1 MKDIGQRLG
10 EARERL
16 GLTLEEAERSTRI
29 RAHHLLA
36 LEEGRLD
43 ALPSPVHARGFLK
56 NYSEFLGLDSESIL
70 LDYAEIIQARRGRT
84 KPGAAAPTP
93 TPAPRPSVRL
103 TSRRP
108 RWLSAD
114 LFVAAAVT
122 LAVIGVLL
130 WGLGRV
136 IAAIRERNEAAQAA
150 AAAPLAS
157 ATPTPTPTV
166 ELLSLPEGESTSP
179 PTAAAPPPT
188 LALPP
193 LPAGPVDVRILVEGS
208 AWVRVVVDGA
218 EAFSGRVSPGE
229 LLEYLGQEVVEL
241 TTGNGAALHVF
252 YNGEDQGS
260 LGGLGEVVTRLWTR
274 TGAITPTPT
283 PSRTPTETPLHS
295 PTPTPTPTSGPTPT
309 TGG

>member
-56 NYSEFLGLDSESIL
+56 NYSEILGLASESTL

-84 KPGAAAPTP
+84 KPGAAAP

-150 AAAPLAS
+150 AAAPRAS
-157 ATPTPTPTV
+157 ATPPPTPTV
-166 ELLSLPEGESTSP
+166 ELLSLPVGESTSP
-179 PTAAAPPPT
+179 PTASAPPPT

>member
-93 TPAPRPSVRL
+93 APR
-103 TSRRP
+103 
-108 RWLSAD
+108 
-114 LFVAAAVT
+114 
-122 LAVIGVLL
+122 
-130 WGLGRV
+130 
-136 IAAIRERNEAAQAA
+136 
-150 AAAPLAS
+150 AS

-179 PTAAAPPPT
+179 PTASAPPPT

-260 LGGLGEVVTRLWTR
+260 LGGLGEGVTRLWTR

-283 PSRTPTETPLHS
+283 PSRTPTD
-295 PTPTPTPTSGPTPT
+295 PTSAPPRLPRPPRGPRPPPEAE
-309 TGG
+309 GAKAPLPHCLARLRQELGRFRIDGASSGEGRLR

>member
-1 MKDIGQRLG
+1 MKEIGERLG

-43 ALPSPVHARGFLK
+43 SLPSPVHARGFLK

-70 LDYAEIIQARRGRT
+70 LDYAEVIQARHGRAR
-84 KPGAAAPTP
+84 PVAGISSPT
-93 TPAPRPSVRL
+93 PRPSVRL
-103 TSRRP
+103 LSRRP
-108 RWLSAD
+108 RWISAD
-114 LFVAAAVT
+114 LFVATAVT

-150 AAAPLAS
+150 AAVPLAIS
-157 ATPTPTPTV
+157 TPSPTPTV
-166 ELLSLPEGESTSP
+166 ELLSLPEGESTTP
-179 PTAAAPPPT
+179 PTAVAPAPT

-208 AWVRVVVDGA
+208 AWVRVAVDGA

-229 LLEYLGQEVVEL
+229 LLEYLGQEVVEV
-241 TTGNGAALHVF
+241 TTGNGAGLHVF
-252 YNGEDQGS
+252 HNGQDQGP

-274 TGAITPTPT
+274 TGAVTPTPT
-283 PSRTPTETPLHS
+283 PTRTPTETPRYS
-295 PTPTPTPTSGPTPT
+295 PTPTVTATIAPSPTVGQ
-309 TGG
+309 